1 MTFKNKMNPEK
12 LKRLKRNVRT
22 GGKGSVRRKKKIVRN
37 NASNTSKRL
46 VQTLEKQKVTDMSGV
61 QSVDFIMDDKMI
73 HFGTPRLKY
82 NYNGNTYLL
91 IGKGENKPLPS
102 SGFGTGGQ
110 PQISMKQLE
119 ELAKAQGLTLEEF
132 LKQLKDKSGG
142 MGEGL
147 NETQEDEEGIPDLE
161 TFKVNEDEEEEKK
174 EEKKE
179 EKEEEKKEEKEE
191 EKKEEKEEEK
201 KEEKKEEEKTEE
213 K

>member
-1 MTFKNKMNPEK
+1 MNPEK

-132 LKQLKDKSGG
+132 LKQLKDKSGE

-161 TFKVNEDEEEEKK
+161 TFKVNEDEEEKK
-174 EEKKE
+174 EEK
-179 EKEEEKKEEKEE
+179 E

-201 KEEKKEEEKTEE
+201 KEEKKEEKEEE
-213 K
+213 KEEEKKEEK

>member
-1 MTFKNKMNPEK
+1 MNPEK

-132 LKQLKDKSGG
+132 LKQLKDKSGE

-161 TFKVNEDEEEEKK
+161 TFKVNEDE

-201 KEEKKEEEKTEE
+201 KEEKKEEKEEE
-213 K
+213 KKEEKKEEEK